1 MLGVRRY
8 EAKEGARRGVREV
21 DGNMN
26 PSKSQRVLVVCSV
39 VVLSCSRGRSWSGC
53 RGHKVVGLAVGWVER
68 PVMQAANG
76 AVAVVVERNSSRSP
90 SFSVHHR

>member
-8 EAKEGARRGVREV
+8 EAKEEARRGVREV

-39 VVLSCSRGRSWSGC
+39 VVLGVVLVEEVGAGVGDTKSSVWLLVGSNGRSC
-53 RGHKVVGLAVGWVER
+53 
-68 PVMQAANG
+68 
-76 AVAVVVERNSSRSP
+76 
-90 SFSVHHR
+90 